1 MVVDPTSGQFANV
14 FGSVYGAHPITMNF
28 TMPTGFHEAHQV
40 TAQGTDEN
48 GWKVSNLVEVARNGW
63 LTADKV
69 TSSELPDFNPD
80 KDKRGPINVGVALE
94 RIYGKKGQRIVVMG
108 NGNFLSNTFIA
119 NYGNLDFGVNIVNW
133 LAGDDNLITIQPMP
147 LKDVNVTIPDSTTG
161 VAIAWTVFHAFQW
174 FFPIGM
180 MVAGFAF
187 WWKRRKA

>member
-1 MVVDPTSGQFANV
+1 V
-14 FGSVYGAHPITMNF
+14 
-28 TMPTGFHEAHQV
+28 TG
-40 TAQGTDEN
+40 G
-48 GWKVSNLVEVARNGW
+48 
-63 LTADKV
+63 
-69 TSSELPDFNPD
+69 ELPDFNPD
-80 KDKRGPINVGVALE
+80 KDKRGPINIGVALE
-94 RIYGKKGQRIVVMG
+94 RTYGKKGQRIVVMG

-174 FFPIGM
+174 FLPIGM
-180 MVAGFAF
+180 MIAGFVF